1 MHPHL
6 LKEMAN
12 ELSVPLSIIMNKSLR
27 NKTLPKDRKKANVS
41 ALYKKG
47 DNKLASNYRPVS
59 LTSIVCKTMEKF
71 VRDHISKFMFNN
83 GLFSDKQYGF
93 LPKRSTVLQLLNIID
108 EWTLAV
114 DEGCEV
120 NCLYLDFMRAFDT
133 VPHRRLIHKLKSYGI
148 SDTVLSLIKKTS

>member
-1 MHPHL
+1 MQKKLGEFDINKSCGPDQMHPHL

-12 ELSVPLSIIMNKSLR
+12 ELSVPLSIIMNKSLQ
-27 NKTLPKDRKKANVS
+27 NKTLPKDWKKANVS

-93 LPKRSTVLQLLNIID
+93 LPKRSTVLQL
-108 EWTLAV
+108 
-114 DEGCEV
+114 
-120 NCLYLDFMRAFDT
+120 
-133 VPHRRLIHKLKSYGI
+133 
-148 SDTVLSLIKKTS
+148 